1 VCLERVAKTELK
13 SPNGIYSAVLVTNE
27 LNAFIDERMIGERQ
41 TALKV
46 PACGPIALEL
56 SADAI

>member
-1 VCLERVAKTELK
+1 VAKKLK